1 MQQISLRESKQQS
14 EQIKK
19 IANQMFN
26 EKNIDPDSTCFKC
39 GKHDFKLSMK
49 IIPTG
54 RSENYP
60 KYIPQIRQDCANC
73 GIFKKWAV
81 QTLELIAEFNRKLE
95 GIEI

>member
-26 EKNIDPDSTCFKC
+26 AKNIDPDSTCFKC

-54 RSENYP
+54 RSEHYP
-60 KYIPQIRQDCANC
+60 KFIPQIRQDCVNC
-73 GIFKKWAV
+73 GSFKKWAI
-81 QTLELIAEFNRKLE
+81 QTPELIAVFNGKLE
-95 GIEI
+95 EIEI